1 MKKKNIIIYGII
13 IVLAL
18 VSIVGITYG
27 WQDVIRVVFHK
38 EHLMGTVTET
48 KLYDTGEFSDLNFD
62 VINKQYVKIQLD
74 KLYKNETTTL
84 EIRTER
90 DEHIY
95 YTGDRVMV
103 VFNKEDNPKLVS
115 VVWLWYG
122 IVGFAILILAI
133 IITFITFL
141 KSNNPTLPP
150 NTYIKIGE

>member
-18 VSIVGITYG
+18 VSIVGIAYG
-27 WQDVIRVVFHK
+27 WQDVIRFVFHK

-48 KLYDTGEFSDLNFD
+48 RLYDTGEFSDLNFD

-84 EIRTER
+84 EIRMER

-122 IVGFAILILAI
+122 IVGFAILILAAI
-133 IITFITFL
+133 IAFITFL

>member
-1 MKKKNIIIYGII
+1 
-13 IVLAL
+13 
-18 VSIVGITYG
+18 
-27 WQDVIRVVFHK
+27 
-38 EHLMGTVTET
+38 MGTVTET

-84 EIRTER
+84 EIRMER

-122 IVGFAILILAI
+122 IVGFAILILAAI
-133 IITFITFL
+133 IAFITFL